1 MQRVSEVL
9 QCPVIIERTRSL
21 ALELELS
28 QEFDFLG
35 RHVTAK
41 RVILQEFC
49 EPRLICF
56 SATRR
61 CLDEGKSFRFPGDE
75 VFR

>member
-1 MQRVSEVL
+1 MQRVPQVL

-35 RHVTAK
+35 RRVTAK

-49 EPRLICF
+49 EPRFILS
-56 SATRR
+56 SAVEL
-61 CLDEGKSFRFPGDE
+61 CLDESKSSNSPISD
-75 VFR
+75 